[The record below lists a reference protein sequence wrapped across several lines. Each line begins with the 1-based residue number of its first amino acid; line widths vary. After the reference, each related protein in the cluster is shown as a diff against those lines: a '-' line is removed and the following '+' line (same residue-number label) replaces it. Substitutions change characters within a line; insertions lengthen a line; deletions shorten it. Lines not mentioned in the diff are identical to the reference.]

1 MFTLGPIGFAA
12 PWLLTALIALPAL
25 WWLLRAVPPA
35 PIRRAFPGVILLL
48 GLEDRDSEARR
59 TPLWLMLLRMAALAA
74 MIIGFAGPVLNPPE
88 GVAGRGSLLI
98 LVDDSWAA
106 APDWQA
112 RMSAINTRLANAKT
126 AGRPVALVAASSPPT
141 PGTFPRKS
149 AGDIAQNLPGLAP
162 QAYAPDHATALDWAQ
177 GLDMG
182 FETLWLSD
190 GLDSPNRADLARAL
204 ATHGALTVLEP
215 PAPRLGLLPA
225 RIEDGLIQLTAL
237 RSRAGTEQDITI
249 TALGPDPSGV
259 GRALART
266 TLSFATE
273 ATRAETQ
280 LSLPPE
286 LRNRISRFRIEASRS
301 AGALTLTDDSLKR
314 RKVGLVTATAGRE
327 TLELLS
333 PGHYLRQALQPSAE
347 VIEGPPADLIA
358 AGPDTIIL
366 PDSASL
372 AAPEA
377 EALERWVTEGGQLLR
392 FAGPRLAATGT
403 GPGGQPGDDPLL
415 PVRLR
420 AGGRS
425 VGGAMSWGTPQHLAP
440 FPESSPFYGLAIP
453 DDVSVSAQVLA
464 EPGPELASRTIAA
477 LSDGTPLVTR
487 KSLGNGTL
495 VLFHSSANAEW
506 SSLALSG
513 LFVQMLDRLA
523 VASRSG
529 PPDRSALAGTI
540 WTPDR
545 LLDGFGSLQDA
556 GARAG
561 IAGDAL
567 LGQPGPG
574 LPPGLYRS
582 DARLIAVNT
591 LAPDAS
597 LAPARWPAGIVPSW
611 QGESREHDLTG
622 PLLLAALLLLAAD
635 MIASLALSGRLSR
648 NAVKNSALML
658 TALILPLGLPDV
670 SEAAAPLARRQRQP
684 WARYLPCSLLR
695 SDIPGTTPNPGHS

>member
-141 PGTFPRKS
+141 PGTFPLKS

-162 QAYAPDHATALDWAQ
+162 QAYAMDHVAALDWAQ

-237 RSRAGTEQDITI
+237 RSRAGTEQEVTI

-259 GRALART
+259 ERALART
-266 TLSFATE
+266 TLSFAAE

-597 LAPARWPAGIVPSW
+597 LAPARWPAGITPSW
-611 QGESREHDLTG
+611 QGESRERNLT
-622 PLLLAALLLLAAD
+622 
-635 MIASLALSGRLSR
+635 
-648 NAVKNSALML
+648 
-658 TALILPLGLPDV
+658 
-670 SEAAAPLARRQRQP
+670 
-684 WARYLPCSLLR
+684 
-695 SDIPGTTPNPGHS
+695 